1 MTLKE
6 FSKQLCSAFDL
17 RNVTTKHIAHTVEC
31 IIVGLTFV
39 KIPHRDYKLI
49 FSIYP
54 LWLSTAK
61 ECLEMPY
68 FQIPLLDDKG
78 LDIYL
83 SESMDK
89 NLVINAIDKCETQC
103 PLLTGDISFDR
114 FVKYFDYLIARNNSI
129 NSNFLT
135 KLKIY
140 ELIYGIAV
148 YLNKDDVAN
157 HIHKTISNQI
167 SQWDTKIFEYW
178 RGDKDL
184 YLKKLEDYEQIRT
197 IMTNN
202 IWNNSMSPK
211 IHKLSRYK
219 ITP

>member
-1 MTLKE
+1 MTIKD
-6 FSKQLCSAFDL
+6 FSKQLCSTFDL
-17 RNVTTKHIAHTVEC
+17 RSVTAKYIAHTVEC

-39 KIPHRDYKLI
+39 KIPHRDYKLY

-54 LWLSTAK
+54 LWLSNSK

-68 FQIPLLDDKG
+68 FQAPLLDDKG

-83 SESMDK
+83 PENMDE
-89 NLVINAIDKCETQC
+89 NLVINTIDKCKTQFQ
-103 PLLTGDISFDR
+103 LLAGNVSFDKLI
-114 FVKYFDYLIARNNSI
+114 KYFENIITTDISI
-129 NSNFLT
+129 NSNFLL

-148 YLNKDDVAN
+148 YRNDTDVACN
-157 HIHKTISNQI
+157 IYRTVSNQI

-178 RGDKDL
+178 RGDKDM
-184 YLKKLEDYEQIRT
+184 YLKRLEDYEQIRT
-197 IMTNN
+197 VIANN
-202 IWNNSMSPK
+202 IRNNLMSPK

>member
-1 MTLKE
+1 MNIKE
-6 FSKQLCSAFDL
+6 FSKQLCSTFDL
-17 RNVTTKHIAHTVEC
+17 RSVTTKYIAHTIEC

-39 KIPHRDYKLI
+39 KIPHWDYKLYL
-49 FSIYP
+49 SIYP
-54 LWLSTAK
+54 LWLSTGK

-83 SESMDK
+83 SDSMDE
-89 NLVINAIDKCETQC
+89 NLVTNAIDKCKTQFQ
-103 PLLTGDISFDR
+103 LLAGNVLFDKLI
-114 FVKYFDYLIARNNSI
+114 KYFESIIATDISI
-129 NSNFLT
+129 NSNFLL

-148 YLNKDDVAN
+148 YRKDIDVACN
-157 HIHKTISNQI
+157 IYRTVSNQI
-167 SQWDTKIFEYW
+167 FQWDTKIFEYW
-178 RGDKDL
+178 RGDKEE
-184 YLKKLEDYEQIRT
+184 YLKKLEDYELNRT
-197 IMTNN
+197 VIANN
-202 IWNNSMSPK
+202 ICNNSMSPK